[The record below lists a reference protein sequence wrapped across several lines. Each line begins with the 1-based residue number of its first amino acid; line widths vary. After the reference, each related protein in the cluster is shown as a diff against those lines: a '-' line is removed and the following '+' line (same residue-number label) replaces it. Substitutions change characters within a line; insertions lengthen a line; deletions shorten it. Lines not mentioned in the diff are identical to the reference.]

1 MTDSLID
8 CWDYLQDGASHVTGV
23 YSVAGETS
31 LGMEQKQV
39 YCDMDTNGG
48 G

>member
-1 MTDSLID
+1 MID
-8 CWDYLQDGASHVTGV
+8 CWDYTQDGGSHVTGV
-23 YSVAGETS
+23 YSIAGETS

-39 YCDMDTNGG
+39 YCDMGTNGG